1 MDELFGEYTH
11 KELLFIYA
19 FLETFSVLKAEKLS
33 DTGRTT
39 MMKRPHIRK
48 AIAQAMKDR
57 VERLQISA
65 DWVLIQLIKL
75 YEADISEVISVNK
88 KSGKPYYDFNK
99 ASPEFMQAIESM
111 DIKHT
116 EWGANIKVKIP
127 GKLELL
133 KIIGKHID
141 VNAFEERMNLS
152 GNITIVYDKQDAE
165 A

>member
-11 KELLFIYA
+11 KDLLFIYA
-19 FLETFSVLKAEKLS
+19 YIETFSIYKAAKKADCGASTMLKKEY
-33 DTGRTT
+33 
-39 MMKRPHIRK
+39 IRK

-57 VERLQISA
+57 VDRLQISA
-65 DWVLIQLIKL
+65 DWVLLQLIKL
-75 YEADISEVISVNK
+75 YEADMSEVISVNP
-88 KSGKPYYDFNK
+88 KSGKPYYDFKK
-99 ASPEFMQAIESM
+99 ASPEFMQAIESL
-111 DIKHT
+111 DIKPT
-116 EWGANIKVKIP
+116 EWGANIKLKIP

-152 GNITIVYDKQDAE
+152 GNVTIVYDKQDAE